1 MQYKKKRCKK
11 LVWALQST
19 KVTDKATYYLNEL
32 DGAKIRASIVG
43 KRIKFFYRR
52 DSNTKSNLREHED
65 ETLLEQDQDEVL

>member
-32 DGAKIRASIVG
+32 DGTEIHTPIAG
-43 KRIKFFYRR
+43 KRIKIFKRR
-52 DSNTKSNLREHED
+52 EDTEPNFIENED
-65 ETLLEQDQDEVL
+65 EEFFEEDQNEVV